1 MADAKDSEQTIAT
14 LSKELDGLRQEIC
27 EKKEDN
33 QKFEQEK
40 NDLLAELEDTI
51 DQVNLL
57 KRELESQK
65 QNYDQLWKICEQKDT
80 ELKSREN
87 ELSRLKEGLAAA

>member
-1 MADAKDSEQTIAT
+1 

-27 EKKEDN
+27 EKKENN

-65 QNYDQLWKICEQKDT
+65 QNYD
-80 ELKSREN
+80 
-87 ELSRLKEGLAAA
+87 